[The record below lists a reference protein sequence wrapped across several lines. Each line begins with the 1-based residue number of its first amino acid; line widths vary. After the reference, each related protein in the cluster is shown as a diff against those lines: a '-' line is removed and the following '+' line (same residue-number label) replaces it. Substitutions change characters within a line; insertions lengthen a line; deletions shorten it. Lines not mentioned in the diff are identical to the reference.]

1 MARKD
6 LDGGTTIKYVNAAVL
21 AVALV
26 AFFAQPAPASAHL
39 RSGVIAV
46 DYRASVLH
54 PVTAAYSAQIYQ
66 SDHGLRLT
74 LRPTHTV
81 VMLGYLGEPVLRLD
95 RAGLSINAASPTAR
109 DLGLVSKADA
119 IDAAKPHWLL
129 RSGRRS
135 VTWHDARTQRLPPG
149 VDKGRW
155 GVPLIVD
162 GRSALLEGELRRFP
176 APAVWV
182 WLAAL
187 ACMLAPAGWALVLRD
202 RRQARVAMIAFAVIA
217 ASALVV
223 IEVAFG
229 LDAYA
234 SPGKWI
240 EGFDVIT
247 LLAVGLAVLFRG
259 RGNLQVGAAGGIGL
273 IAISVGLLNSAVFLH
288 PIALAILPSTVM
300 RAFVVAA
307 IGAGTAAIAFGARV
321 YVDTSGSTARLTLSA
336 DPPTPSDLMF

>member
-1 MARKD
+1 V
-6 LDGGTTIKYVNAAVL
+6 LPVAV
-21 AVALV
+21 V
-26 AFFAQPAPASAHL
+26 AFLAQSAPASAHL

-46 DYRASVLH
+46 DYRASVLR
-54 PVTAAYSAQIYQ
+54 PVTAAYLAQIYQ
-66 SDHGLRLT
+66 SDHGLSLT
-74 LRPTHTV
+74 LRPAHTV
-81 VMLGYLGEPVLRLD
+81 VVLGYLREPVLRLN

-129 RSGRRS
+129 RPGRRS

-149 VDKGRW
+149 VDQGRW

-162 GRSALLEGELRRFP
+162 GHGTWLEGELRRFP

-182 WLAAL
+182 WSAAL
-187 ACMLAPAGWALVLRD
+187 ACVLAVSGWALAVRG
-202 RRQARVAMIAFAVIA
+202 RRHERVAMIAFAVVA

-240 EGFDVIT
+240 EGFDVIA
-247 LLAVGLAVLFRG
+247 LIAVGLAVLLRG
-259 RGNLQVGAAGGIGL
+259 RENLQVGAASGIGL
-273 IAISVGLLNSAVFLH
+273 IAVSVGLLNGAVFLH

-300 RAFVVAA
+300 RALVVAA
-307 IGAGTAAIAFGARV
+307 IGAGTTAIVFGARV
-321 YVDTSGSTARLTLSA
+321 YADASTPPPASRF
-336 DPPTPSDLMF
+336 PPTHPHQAI

>member
-1 MARKD
+1 
-6 LDGGTTIKYVNAAVL
+6 
-21 AVALV
+21 
-26 AFFAQPAPASAHL
+26 
-39 RSGVIAV
+39 VIAV
-46 DYRASVLH
+46 DYRASVLR

-66 SDHGLRLT
+66 SDHGLSLT
-74 LRPTHTV
+74 LRPAHTV
-81 VMLGYLGEPVLRLD
+81 VVLGYLGEPVLRLD
-95 RAGLSINAASPTAR
+95 RAGLAINAASPTAR
-109 DLGLVSKADA
+109 DLGLVGKANA
-119 IDAAKPHWLL
+119 VDAANPRWLMH
-129 RSGRRS
+129 SGRRS

-149 VDKGRW
+149 VDQGRW

-162 GRSALLEGELRRFP
+162 GRSTRLEGELQRFP
-176 APAVWV
+176 APALWV
-182 WLAAL
+182 WSAAL
-187 ACMLAPAGWALVLRD
+187 ACMLAPAGWALAWRG
-202 RRQARVAMIAFAVIA
+202 RRHAHVAMIAFAVVA

-240 EGFDVIT
+240 EGFDVIA
-247 LLAVGLAVLFRG
+247 LLAVGLAVLLRG
-259 RGNLQVGAAGGIGL
+259 RENLQVVAASGIGL
-273 IAISVGLLNSAVFLH
+273 IALSVGLLNGAVFLH

-300 RAFVVAA
+300 RALVVAA